1 VVAAAVV
8 VAVIASGAVGFGPGS
23 QRGGSNWGTATDV
36 PGTAARNQGGDAAI
50 LSVSCGSAGNCSAS
64 GFCTDRSGRS
74 QAFVVS
80 QKNGTWGTAK
90 KVPGTAALN
99 QGGDAAILSVSCR
112 SAGNCSAGGIYKDS
126 SGRSQAFVVSQKNG
140 TWSTAEEVPG
150 FAPLNQGGDA
160 ELSSVSCGSPGN
172 CSAGGAYKDSPRR
185 HQAYVDSE
193 S

>member
-1 VVAAAVV
+1 MRLAALQGAPVVAAAVV

-23 QRGGSNWGTATDV
+23 QRGGSNCGTATE
-36 PGTAARNQGGDAAI
+36 
-50 LSVSCGSAGNCSAS
+50 
-64 GFCTDRSGRS
+64 
-74 QAFVVS
+74 
-80 QKNGTWGTAK
+80 
-90 KVPGTAALN
+90 VPGTAALN

-126 SGRSQAFVVSQKNG
+126 SGRSQAFVVNQKNG

-150 FAPLNQGGDA
+150 FAPGRGCRTLLGVMRVAGQLQRGRGVQGQ
-160 ELSSVSCGSPGN
+160 
-172 CSAGGAYKDSPRR
+172 PRR

>member
-1 VVAAAVV
+1 VRLAALQGAPVVAAAVV

-23 QRGGSNWGTATDV
+23 QRGGSNCGTATEV
-36 PGTAARNQGGDAAI
+36 PGA
-50 LSVSCGSAGNCSAS
+50 
-64 GFCTDRSGRS
+64 
-74 QAFVVS
+74 
-80 QKNGTWGTAK
+80 
-90 KVPGTAALN
+90 AALN

-126 SGRSQAFVVSQKNG
+126 SGRSQAFVVNQKNG

-172 CSAGGAYKDSPRR
+172 CSSGGAYKDSPAATRR
-185 HQAYVDSE
+185 MWTAKARPGTPANWINASRRKGTEQAASVLRTTRRR
-193 S
+193 